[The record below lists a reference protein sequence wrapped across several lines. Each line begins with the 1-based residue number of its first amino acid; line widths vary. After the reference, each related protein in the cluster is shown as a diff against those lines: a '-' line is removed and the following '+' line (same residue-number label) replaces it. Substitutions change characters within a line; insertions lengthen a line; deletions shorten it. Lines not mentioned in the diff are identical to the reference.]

1 VPDRANSGRS
11 VPSNGIVT
19 IRKHNRLTRFPTTF
33 YSSLWYPTE
42 KGAVDTESAALT
54 VRLPLAVSIENTLRE
69 GGICMARGQNVWGI
83 DIGKCGL
90 KALLCSRSADTGK
103 LVAEAFDYIEY
114 PMLLTQPEADPA
126 ELVRDA
132 VEEFLSRNEVAGNRV
147 AVSVPGQAGLSK
159 FIKLPPVEAA
169 KIPDIVT
176 YEARQQIPFPLD
188 QVVWSWQRLEGG
200 IEESGFVIDAEVAL
214 FAMKRDQV
222 DKALEP
228 FRQADIDVDL
238 LQLSPVALANL
249 IMADRLP
256 PASEIDPE
264 SPPPSIVL
272 ASMGVDSTDLIIT
285 NGLRIWQRTMPI
297 GGNNFTR
304 SLVQG
309 LRMTFPKAEKLK
321 RNAARAEDPKKV
333 FQTLRPVFNDFASEM
348 QRSLNY
354 FTGQDATAKIGG
366 VILVGNAAKLR
377 GLSDFLSKQLQL
389 EVHRLHEY
397 RNLEGQVVMKAP
409 AFKENHLAFAT
420 AYGLVLQGLG
430 LGSLRTNLLPP
441 EVTRDRL
448 IESKKPWAVVAM
460 LGLLVAALVNF
471 LGIFV
476 AWNSYSENL
485 FAKAFQQ
492 IDQVAAESASI
503 QSGVEQAQ
511 SQQNEI
517 VATQQRMLRLA
528 DQRFQALELM
538 RAIEQVLP
546 REEPDKT
553 QPVEA
558 DAEDEEKSPEKF
570 VAINYDELH
579 IESIECE
586 YFEDLSTWFE
596 PLQDE
601 WQRTIAREQP
611 ADEGEVPAAEELPAS
626 DAAPDAQPSAP
637 DDSAEATADDNLMT
651 EDLEDVEPVTP
662 TGNGW
667 VIQLTGY
674 HFHNEDRHKPYEG
687 RYYLQTTIVKNLLGE
702 GVELT
707 VAAGPNKG
715 EPISV
720 AELGIGF
727 PVIVSSSRI
736 RPDWLDTDVGG
747 NASGQSGV
755 GRAPSSRRG
764 RRPRGRDQL
773 EATEQDGIELKRYEF
788 VLQFVWQPRSP
799 GALELVPTDSDSDG
813 LASF

>member
-1 VPDRANSGRS
+1 
-11 VPSNGIVT
+11 
-19 IRKHNRLTRFPTTF
+19 
-33 YSSLWYPTE
+33 
-42 KGAVDTESAALT
+42 
-54 VRLPLAVSIENTLRE
+54 
-69 GGICMARGQNVWGI
+69 
-83 DIGKCGL
+83 
-90 KALLCSRSADTGK
+90 
-103 LVAEAFDYIEY
+103 
-114 PMLLTQPEADPA
+114 
-126 ELVRDA
+126 
-132 VEEFLSRNEVAGNRV
+132 
-147 AVSVPGQAGLSK
+147 
-159 FIKLPPVEAA
+159 
-169 KIPDIVT
+169 
-176 YEARQQIPFPLD
+176 
-188 QVVWSWQRLEGG
+188 
-200 IEESGFVIDAEVAL
+200 VAL

-667 VIQLTGY
+667 VIQLAGY

-736 RPDWLDTDVGG
+736 RTDWLDTDVGG

>member
-1 VPDRANSGRS
+1 
-11 VPSNGIVT
+11 
-19 IRKHNRLTRFPTTF
+19 
-33 YSSLWYPTE
+33 
-42 KGAVDTESAALT
+42 
-54 VRLPLAVSIENTLRE
+54 
-69 GGICMARGQNVWGI
+69 M
-83 DIGKCGL
+83 
-90 KALLCSRSADTGK
+90 
-103 LVAEAFDYIEY
+103 
-114 PMLLTQPEADPA
+114 LTQPEADPA

-132 VEEFLSRNEVAGNRV
+132 VEEFLSRNEVAGNQV

-228 FRQADIDVDL
+228 FRQAGIEVDL

-256 PASEIDPE
+256 PASEIDPD

-321 RNAARAEDPKKV
+321 RNAARSDDPKKV

-354 FTGQDATAKIGG
+354 FTGQDATAKIGS
-366 VILVGNAAKLR
+366 VILVGNAARLR

-485 FAKAFQQ
+485 FANAFQR

-558 DAEDEEKSPEKF
+558 EGEEKPPEEV

-596 PLQDE
+596 PLQAE

-611 ADEGEVPAAEELPAS
+611 AEEVGVPAADELPAA
-626 DAAPDAQPSAP
+626 DAASDTQPSAL
-637 DDSAEATADDNLMT
+637 DDPAEATVDDNPVT
-651 EDLEDVEPVTP
+651 EDLEDVEPKTP
-662 TGNGW
+662 TGSGW
-667 VIQLTGY
+667 VIQLAGH

-687 RYYLQTTIVKNLLGE
+687 RYYLRTTIVKNLLDE
-702 GVELT
+702 GVKLT

-720 AELGIGF
+720 SELGIGF
-727 PVIVSSSRI
+727 PVIVTSSTI
-736 RPDWLDTDVGG
+736 RTDWLDTNVGG
-747 NASGQSGV
+747 NANGQSAA
-755 GRAPSSRRG
+755 GRPPNPRRG
-764 RRPRGRDQL
+764 RRQRGRDQL

-799 GALELVPTDSDSDG
+799 GALELVPTDEE
-813 LASF
+813 F

>member
-1 VPDRANSGRS
+1 M
-11 VPSNGIVT
+11 
-19 IRKHNRLTRFPTTF
+19 
-33 YSSLWYPTE
+33 
-42 KGAVDTESAALT
+42 DTESAALS
-54 VRLPLAVSIENTLRE
+54 VRLPLAVSFENTLRE
-69 GGICMARGQNVWGI
+69 GGICMARSQNVWGI

-228 FRQADIDVDL
+228 FRQADIDVDI

-249 IMADRLP
+249 LMADRLP
-256 PASEIDPE
+256 PAAEIDPE

-304 SLVQG
+304 ALVQG
-309 LRMTFPKAEKLK
+309 LRLTFPKAENLK
-321 RNAARAEDPKKV
+321 RNAARADDPKKV
-333 FQTLRPVFNDFASEM
+333 FQNLRPVFNDFASEM

-354 FTGQDATAKIGG
+354 FTGQDATAKIGS

-397 RNLEGQVVMKAP
+397 LNLEGQVVMKAP

-420 AYGLVLQGLG
+420 TYGLVLQGLG
-430 LGSLRTNLLPP
+430 LASLRTNLLPP

-460 LGLLVAALVNF
+460 LGLLVAALINF

-485 FAKAFQQ
+485 FANAFQQ
-492 IDQVAAESASI
+492 IDQVTAKSASI

-511 SQQNEI
+511 AQQDEI
-517 VATQQRMLRLA
+517 VATQQQMLRLA

-546 REEPDKT
+546 RDEPDKT

-558 DAEDEEKSPEKF
+558 GGEETPPDPL

-579 IESIECE
+579 IDSIECE

-596 PLQDE
+596 PLQAE
-601 WQRTIAREQP
+601 WQRTVAREQP
-611 ADEGEVPAAEELPAS
+611 AEEKSAPAADELATIEAS
-626 DAAPDAQPSAP
+626 QDTQPSGL
-637 DDSAEATADDNLMT
+637 DDSAGTSDSVNVVEEDTEEA
-651 EDLEDVEPVTP
+651 EPVVP
-662 TGNGW
+662 TGSGW

-687 RYYLQTTIVKNLLGE
+687 RYYLQTTIIKNLLGE
-702 GVELT
+702 GTELT
-707 VAAGPNKG
+707 VAAGPSKG

-736 RPDWLDTDVGG
+736 RTDWLDTDVGG
-747 NASGQSGV
+747 IANGQATP
-755 GRAPSSRRG
+755 GRNPSPRRG
-764 RRPRGRDQL
+764 RRQRGSDL
-773 EATEQDGIELKRYEF
+773 INAPEQNGIELKRYEF
-788 VLQFVWQPRSP
+788 TLQFVWQPRSP
-799 GALELVPTDSDSDG
+799 GAVELIATESDSIE
-813 LASF
+813 